1 LEQPTVLVTP
11 VASPIHIERA
21 IEPSERARELLQEA
35 GLKVFGP
42 KKPVTKIEEFPV
54 TVEEYDAIVFFVAS
68 GGTSELIK
76 TLMKD
81 KSAILWAY
89 HENNSLPSALSA
101 RERLVAIGG
110 WKGTIVYNSLNAAPL
125 EIVAAAQASRLLRS
139 LRGLRIGLIGDEDDF
154 SKASADAE
162 MLKMNF
168 GVEVVYLPFDKL
180 KQEWSHIADRMAD
193 SVIKE
198 RLVKAEVVEPSQRD
212 LVKSARLYLALKKII
227 ADEKLDTVTLDC
239 FKFLKRT
246 GCTPCLS
253 FACLNDD
260 GFNGVCEADLRASI
274 VALMFRVL
282 TGYPSWV
289 SNLVQI
295 DKTLGTI
302 TCAHCTAAMSLS
314 EPGRITRVRTH
325 FESGLSVSL
334 DVPLMRRLATLV
346 NLQIKPLKMTI
357 IVGEVIDSQMGHLT
371 ICRTQAKIKPT
382 GDVSRL
388 LEDTGNHHVLAYGD
402 WSATLVQVAKNTG
415 ITAVKV

>member
-1 LEQPTVLVTP
+1 LEQPIVLVIP

-21 IEPSERARELLQEA
+21 AEPSKRARELLQEA

-42 KKPVTKIEEFPV
+42 EKLVTKVEESPIIA
-54 TVEEYDAIVFFVAS
+54 EEYDVIVFFVAS
-68 GGTSELIK
+68 GGASELIK
-76 TLMKD
+76 MLTKD
-81 KSAILWAY
+81 RSVILWAY

-101 RERLVAIGG
+101 RERLIAMGAWQGI
-110 WKGTIVYNSLNAAPL
+110 IVYNSLNAAPL
-125 EIVAAAQASRLLRS
+125 EIVAEAQATRLLRS
-139 LRGLRIGLIGDEDDF
+139 LRGLRIGLVGDEDDF

-162 MLKMNF
+162 MLKMIF
-168 GVEVVYLPFDKL
+168 GVEIVNLPLDKL
-180 KQEWSHIADRMAD
+180 KQEWSHVADREAD
-193 SVIKE
+193 SVVKE

-212 LVKSARLYLALKKII
+212 LVKSARLYFALKKIV
-227 ADEKLDTVTLDC
+227 ADEKLDIITLDC

-246 GCTPCLS
+246 GYTPCLS
-253 FACLNDD
+253 FAYLNDD
-260 GFNGVCEADLRASI
+260 GFNGVCEADLRAAI
-274 VALMFRVL
+274 VMLMFRVL
-282 TGYPSWV
+282 TGRPSWV

-314 EPGRITRVRTH
+314 EPGRIIRVRTH

-334 DVPLMRRLATLV
+334 DVPLMRRCATLV
-346 NLQIKPLKMTI
+346 NLQTKPPKMSI

-371 ICRTQAKIKPT
+371 ICRTQAKIKPA

-402 WSATLVQVAKNTG
+402 WSATLAQVAKKTG
-415 ITAVKV
+415 IAVVKV